1 MPDDYKLAMI
11 NVFKCHSNVTFLWKY
26 EDPEEKFI
34 RNSIPENVH
43 LSKWFPQQSLLADKR
58 VNLFITHGGLGSTM
72 ELAYAAKPA
81 IVVLLRRENQ
91 SERRAVVS
99 PRKTP
104 LFADQPTNAKI
115 LSRHGSVEVYSKH
128 DIPNWKKQSDLLSKM
143 LTNEKYQNA
152 ATRLAE
158 ILNHQPISP
167 KELFLRHSENAA
179 RFGKMPSLTPFAK
192 DLGLVEFYNLDIIAY
207 GILFLLSAVYGVI
220 ETFSYV
226 LRRIRARKVKIN

>member
-91 SERRAVVS
+91 
-99 PRKTP
+99 
-104 LFADQPTNAKI
+104 
-115 LSRHGSVEVYSKH
+115 HGSVEVYSKH